1 MQISGGKIMKILDL
15 NDDVLYDF
23 PERNNLQRADLRGA
37 NLRGADLW
45 GADLREA
52 NLRGA
57 DLDYSCLPL
66 WCGSFDMK
74 VDDRFVY
81 QLIAHICRLD
91 ISECSANVTI
101 AVKLLESYCNKF
113 CEYRNDVEEV

>member
-23 PERNNLQRADLRGA
+23 PERNNLRRADLQRADLRG
-37 NLRGADLW
+37 
-45 GADLREA
+45 A